1 MCVNRISSNEI
12 RTIPF
17 VLERD
22 TMLKDDW
29 PMHEQCNDWY
39 GFIGFLKDK
48 QSPNHE
54 FFFRYRYE
62 RTKDLRDMQQITIQI
77 TDLLTGSYYS
87 YKQDEFASIDEL
99 GKIRTNSSIIS
110 PDFDQKSIQLY
121 AGSDNFVVRMRLS
134 YDKISI
140 QKTKAM
146 KNIVGK
152 KESEYTNMQY
162 SLHRLPAEGKLFLN
176 NQDHIIAYTGEI
188 FLEREFGPSER
199 RSESIVQEWLSID
212 PIGFDS
218 RI

>member
-12 RTIPF
+12 RTVPF
-17 VLERD
+17 VLERES
-22 TMLKDDW
+22 MLKDEW

-39 GFIGFLKDK
+39 GFMGFLKEK
-48 QSPNHE
+48 QSPDHE
-54 FFFRYRYE
+54 LFFRYRYE

-146 KNIVGK
+146 KHVVGK
-152 KESEYTNMQY
+152 KETEYTNMQY
-162 SLHRLPAEGKLFLN
+162 SMHRLPAEGKLFLN

-188 FLEREFGPSER
+188 FLEREFGPSKR